1 MKILSNKLEFPP
13 VDQATEE
20 GLLAIGG
27 DLSTDRLIL
36 AYKKGIF
43 PWFENGQPVL
53 WWSPDPRFVLFPEKL
68 KISKSLKQTI
78 RNKVFNI
85 TINKAFDQ
93 VIKACSEIERPGQTG
108 TWITENMISA
118 YIDLHEMGYAISVE
132 VWLEENLVGGLY
144 GIDIGNNIFCGES
157 MFSKVNNASKVGF
170 VKFIQSSNYQLYDCQ
185 VFTEHLARFGA
196 ENMPRQEFINIISHQ
211 KNSQNLKN

>member
-211 KNSQNLKN
+211 KNS

>member
-1 MKILSNKLEFPP
+1 LKILSNKLEFPP

-211 KNSQNLKN
+211 KNS